1 MADGGGEVLADKQ
14 TLQTPSPPY
23 NEIPR
28 KLIIAKRLAQC
39 LNPALPS
46 GVHTRALDVYGH
58 VFSIIGVSHKRL
70 KWADGAD

>member
-1 MADGGGEVLADKQ
+1 MGTGWRARADNQ

-23 NEIPR
+23 NEIPK

-58 VFSIIGVSHKRL
+58 VFGIIGVSYCQAAC
-70 KWADGAD
+70 ADCAD